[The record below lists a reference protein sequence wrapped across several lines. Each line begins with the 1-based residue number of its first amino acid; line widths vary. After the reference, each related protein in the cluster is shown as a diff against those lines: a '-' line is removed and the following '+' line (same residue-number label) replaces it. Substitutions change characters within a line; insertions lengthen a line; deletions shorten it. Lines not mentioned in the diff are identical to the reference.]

1 MFNYPHRNEPKSL
14 GTSHNISYPYQEYS
28 FPDLTVLFS
37 PDPLLVTLTSDHL
50 SMFGLQESVASVGL
64 GQARGP
70 VTALKEEPLGH
81 GGLTAR
87 TWMQPGIVDTQG

>member
-1 MFNYPHRNEPKSL
+1 M
-14 GTSHNISYPYQEYS
+14 
-28 FPDLTVLFS
+28 FS